1 MKRYISPA
9 SLPWQAATPGATPTR
24 KPSKMPRTLL
34 ALYLETLDEF
44 GETIAEEKTFING
57 CLSASR

>member
-1 MKRYISPA
+1 
-9 SLPWQAATPGATPTR
+9 
-24 KPSKMPRTLL
+24 MPRTLL